1 MNGDSLPLSSA
12 ETQALPV
19 APPSFTRRYGSMSS
33 LDSELH
39 QQLAAQAAHVASL
52 HSLQQQQTRATFV
65 PVVCSILGVV
75 VFMRLGTVVGSLG
88 LWYAGGAISAAFL
101 LTFLTVGSLSA
112 LASTSDDA
120 DGGLFA
126 SLRHSLGH
134 RLGHLI
140 GVMMCASFGVGAA
153 FYLLGF
159 SELVLF
165 SLGVRAAYP
174 LPWDPEASWITVAFS
189 SLLLAVLTLV
199 DAAGVRISLRALRVV
214 FVMVMVAIACNVLF
228 LVVPNAARK
237 TGLSMDHFRQNAVDR
252 EPEHFRQMFATFFPG
267 FCGVLAGA
275 NLAEH
280 VAAGASAG
288 VTRRASQYF
297 LLEVHKALAFSFV
310 VYLLLGCV
318 LAACVTNH
326 VLQNEPFVVS
336 IVVDAVLGVP
346 VILLGVSFTTLS
358 SALSNIKGASTLFTA
373 LYAQSTS
380 PATIVDDA
388 ADLQTFGPT
397 PPVEGVAASGRR
409 EDASAD
415 PKLSVFALLCTWL
428 LCQTAILCG
437 TVDAIIPIVSPIF
450 LLTFFLLNFACFF
463 EELSSTTFRPSQDAV
478 DEQILADE
486 VAASLGSLT
495 PSPPHRRDAKEAIE
509 SKLIELAALYVRDA
523 VHGRFLGE
531 EYLIDGLSRTHYK
544 RLFHGLRYVRNANM
558 CVLLTLT
565 FFEKPAWCFF
575 LPSCGDRT
583 KVLTWD
589 LPVLPKHASIAIELV
604 CLALLALELSMKY
617 KYMGPRMYFV
627 DKWHILQIVFLLAD
641 FVAVFTMVIV
651 PQDPVQ
657 QFAHAANSSSSDLDS
672 NGSKPLVLAPL
683 IRPLILITMSHRL
696 RSGFSS
702 LLKALPRFV
711 DGLMTLA
718 FLIVIYAVL
727 GMVLFEGTAE
737 VDTYFKTFGDA
748 CMSLIILLT
757 TANFPDVMMP
767 VYSQAR
773 WSSLFFISFLTI
785 GQLLVMNL
793 VFASVYQHYRQEIAE
808 RALDYSTKRKL
819 ALQAAFH
826 LLPANPVAIREKTPA
841 TSGTESKTISRTT
854 YERLV
859 NELMRPTISLFHDDS
874 TSPRAEGSLKSAE
887 TWNDDLEENWI
898 AYDEFVVLIKAFIA
912 RQKKPAQ
919 RVRAPRQPSR
929 YTLVNWVQRFVT
941 RGRFDKMVDLII
953 LGNLVAILVEIQA
966 KIHDEKSVYLTWER
980 WMPAFSIAYLLEML
994 LKMYAFRMGGYFDSA
1009 KNIYDCVVT
1018 LVIFVAEVSVHLHN
1032 TEHEWEWIRL
1042 LLLLRFLR
1050 CLRLLVALHAL
1061 SSMFAIVV
1069 HLIPAFTTL
1078 YGLSSAA
1085 YDTPAIL
1092 LMRANCSCLLLI
1104 GFALGMLAVVMCE
1117 YAAAG
1122 TQLFGGKLVV
1132 GDPRLAAITYGQANY
1147 YSNNFNDFASSLT
1160 TLFELLI
1167 VNNVSVT
1174 GPAEWTVNRIYFVSF
1189 YVIGVVMVLSLVVAF
1204 VVEAYFEDT
1213 AGLDSSADSPRLNRP
1228 ESTSA
1233 EDMTDS
1239 WDRERGNSSERTQRL
1254 LKSRSLGFEMRPRS
1268 DSIYVEEFL

>member
-1 MNGDSLPLSSA
+1 
-12 ETQALPV
+12 
-19 APPSFTRRYGSMSS
+19 
-33 LDSELH
+33 
-39 QQLAAQAAHVASL
+39 
-52 HSLQQQQTRATFV
+52 
-65 PVVCSILGVV
+65 
-75 VFMRLGTVVGSLG
+75 
-88 LWYAGGAISAAFL
+88 
-101 LTFLTVGSLSA
+101 
-112 LASTSDDA
+112 
-120 DGGLFA
+120 
-126 SLRHSLGH
+126 
-134 RLGHLI
+134 
-140 GVMMCASFGVGAA
+140 
-153 FYLLGF
+153 
-159 SELVLF
+159 
-165 SLGVRAAYP
+165 
-174 LPWDPEASWITVAFS
+174 
-189 SLLLAVLTLV
+189 
-199 DAAGVRISLRALRVV
+199 
-214 FVMVMVAIACNVLF
+214 
-228 LVVPNAARK
+228 
-237 TGLSMDHFRQNAVDR
+237 
-252 EPEHFRQMFATFFPG
+252 MFATFFPG

-288 VTRRASQYF
+288 VTRKASQYF

-346 VILLGVSFTTLS
+346 VILLGVAFTTLS

-373 LYAQSTS
+373 LYAQSTHYTTTF
-380 PATIVDDA
+380 PTAIVDDA
-388 ADLQTFGPT
+388 ADRTFEPT
-397 PPVEGVAASGRR
+397 SPVEGVATSGHC
-409 EDASAD
+409 EDASGD
-415 PKLSVFALLCTWL
+415 SRLSVFALLCTWL

-463 EELSSTTFRPSQDAV
+463 EELSSATFRPSFRMYSKWTAFLGCLLSLGAFFMVVSTLFAAVSSALLLGYIVVYHHEFIQFVDELRVSQQNVRHILHRQDAV

-486 VAASLGSLT
+486 AATPLGSLG
-495 PSPPHRRDAKEAIE
+495 PSPPQRRDAREAIE
-509 SKLIELAALYVRDA
+509 CKLIELAALYVRDA

-565 FFEKPAWCFF
+565 FFETPAWCFF

-604 CLALLALELSMKY
+604 CLSLLALELSMKY

-627 DKWHILQIVFLLAD
+627 NKWHILQIVFLLAD
-641 FVAVFTMVIV
+641 FVAVFTVVIV
-651 PQDPVQ
+651 PQDPAQ
-657 QFAHAANSSSSDLDS
+657 QFVHAAKSSNSDLDS

-702 LLKALPRFV
+702 LLKALPRFI

-737 VDTYFKTFGDA
+737 VDAYFKTFGDA

-767 VYSQAR
+767 IYSQAR

-826 LLPANPVAIREKTPA
+826 LLPANLIAVREKPPA

-854 YERLV
+854 YGLLV

-874 TSPRAEGSLKSAE
+874 TSPRAKDSLKSVE
-887 TWNDDLEENWI
+887 RWNDDLEENWI
-898 AYDEFVVLIKAFIA
+898 AYDEFVVLIKAFIT
-912 RQKKPAQ
+912 RQKKPAK

-966 KIHDEKSVYLTWER
+966 KIYDEKSVYLTWER

-1085 YDTPAIL
+1085 YHAPATL
-1092 LMRANCSCLLLI
+1092 HMRANCSRILLI
-1104 GFALGMLAVVMCE
+1104 GFDLGMLAVVMCE

-1167 VNNVSVT
+1167 VNNWFVIMEGAEAVT
-1174 GPAEWTVNRIYFVSF
+1174 SKWSRIYFVSF

-1213 AGLDSSADSPRLNRP
+1213 AGLGSSADSPSLNRS
-1228 ESTSA
+1228 ESA
-1233 EDMTDS
+1233 GAADMTDS
-1239 WDRERGNSSERTQRL
+1239 LDRERGTSSERTQRL